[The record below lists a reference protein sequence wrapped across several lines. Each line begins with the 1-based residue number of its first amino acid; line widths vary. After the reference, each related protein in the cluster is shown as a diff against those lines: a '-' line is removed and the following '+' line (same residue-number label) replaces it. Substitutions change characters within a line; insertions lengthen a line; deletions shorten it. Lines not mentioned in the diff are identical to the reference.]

1 MEICSISYKNAYVI
15 EHFYLSPTCL
25 LKQLDNLGYGERGHK
40 VAEAESE
47 LKKLRTKAF
56 NFPNES
62 EKVVKEA
69 KTALDEKLTIQF
81 NFEKEL
87 TIKQTSGELALKQLI
102 KIRNT

>member
-1 MEICSISYKNAYVI
+1 M
-15 EHFYLSPTCL
+15 
-25 LKQLDNLGYGERGHK
+25 
-40 VAEAESE
+40 
-47 LKKLRTKAF
+47 
-56 NFPNES
+56 